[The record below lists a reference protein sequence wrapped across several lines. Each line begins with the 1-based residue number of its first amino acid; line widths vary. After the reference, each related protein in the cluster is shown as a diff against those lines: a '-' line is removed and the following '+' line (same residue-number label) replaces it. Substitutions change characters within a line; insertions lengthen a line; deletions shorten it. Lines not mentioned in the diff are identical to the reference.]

1 MAASPE
7 VEFCH
12 AQPKPGGPSRYMV
25 PFVQVWLDIVQAT
38 SQFPTHEN
46 QLLLLCHGLNV
57 YRGFNAPFGDG

>member
-1 MAASPE
+1 
-7 VEFCH
+7 
-12 AQPKPGGPSRYMV
+12 MV
-25 PFVQVWLDIVQAT
+25 PFVQVWPGIVQAT